1 MKATLLLYL
10 IAGCLLL
17 PACSS
22 DKAHPTQA
30 PEQASGNA
38 AAGEVVLTQAQFE
51 QLGIQLGNPTRQQ
64 LGVALQLSGEI
75 DLPPAGLV
83 NISVPYG
90 GFLRQTNLLP
100 GQTVRKG
107 QLLALLEHPDYVQLQ
122 QDYLDTETRL
132 TLARLE
138 YDRQRELAAEKVNAL
153 KTLQQA
159 EAEVQLLLH
168 NQAALREKL
177 IMLHID
183 PKKLRDGGICR
194 TIRLTSPINGFVK
207 SVNANVG
214 KMVNASDVLFELVN
228 TDDLHV
234 KLNAFE
240 KDVHR
245 LNAGQPV
252 TFRLASDSTERK
264 ARIILVGRSVEADK
278 VVPVHAHPEVNDAEL
293 LPGMFVTA
301 TVETESQPVLVLPET
316 AVVQYEG
323 KAYVF
328 VDGGNYHFRR
338 VAVATGVRQGG
349 MVEVQ
354 SLGLPPA
361 SGQVV
366 VKGAHNL
373 LAVQVG
379 GTDEE

>member
-1 MKATLLLYL
+1 MKATLFQYLL
-10 IAGCLLL
+10 AGCLLL

-22 DKAHPTQA
+22 KQTKPA
-30 PEQASGNA
+30 PAPGEASGNA
-38 AAGEVVLTQAQFE
+38 APGEVVLTRAQFG
-51 QLGIQLGNPTRQQ
+51 QLGIRLGNPTRQPM
-64 LGVALQLSGEI
+64 GVALQLSGEI

-83 NISVPYG
+83 NVSVPYG
-90 GFLRQTNLLP
+90 GFLRHTNLLP
-100 GQTVRKG
+100 GQAVRKG

-138 YDRQRELAAEKVNAL
+138 YDRQRELSAEKVNAL

-159 EAEVQLLLH
+159 EAELQLLRH
-168 NQAALREKL
+168 HQAALREKL
-177 IMLHID
+177 LMLHID
-183 PKKLRDGGICR
+183 PAKLRTDGICR

-207 SVNANVG
+207 RVQANVG
-214 KMVNASDVLFELVN
+214 KLVNASDVLFELVN

-245 LNAGQPV
+245 LDAGQPV
-252 TFRLASDSTERK
+252 TFRLTSDTTARK

-278 VVPVHAHPEVNDAEL
+278 VIPVHAHPDVNDPEL

-301 TVETESQPVLVLPET
+301 TVQTESQPVLALPEA

-328 VDGGNYHFRR
+328 VEEGNYRFRR
-338 VAVATGVRQGG
+338 VAVTTGVRQGEL
-349 MVEVQ
+349 VEVR
-354 SLGLPPA
+354 SGALPTA
-361 SGQVV
+361 SGRVV
-366 VKGAHNL
+366 VAGAHNL

-379 GTDEE
+379 AAEE

>member
-1 MKATLLLYL
+1 
-10 IAGCLLL
+10 
-17 PACSS
+17 
-22 DKAHPTQA
+22 
-30 PEQASGNA
+30 
-38 AAGEVVLTQAQFE
+38 
-51 QLGIQLGNPTRQQ
+51 
-64 LGVALQLSGEI
+64 
-75 DLPPAGLV
+75 
-83 NISVPYG
+83 
-90 GFLRQTNLLP
+90 
-100 GQTVRKG
+100 
-107 QLLALLEHPDYVQLQ
+107 
-122 QDYLDTETRL
+122 
-132 TLARLE
+132 
-138 YDRQRELAAEKVNAL
+138 
-153 KTLQQA
+153 
-159 EAEVQLLLH
+159 
-168 NQAALREKL
+168 
-177 IMLHID
+177 
-183 PKKLRDGGICR
+183 LRDGGICR

-301 TVETESQPVLVLPET
+301 TVETESQPVLALPET

-379 GTDEE
+379 GADEE